1 MEALLAASA
10 TAEIMGTVVSII
22 SALFAPRELLSPGVA
37 RVKMTAFPTA
47 STMVPLLSANA
58 VVLA

>member
-1 MEALLAASA
+1 MAARA
-10 TAEIMGTVVSII
+10 TPEIMGTVVSII

-47 STMVPLLSANA
+47 STMVPLLSASA